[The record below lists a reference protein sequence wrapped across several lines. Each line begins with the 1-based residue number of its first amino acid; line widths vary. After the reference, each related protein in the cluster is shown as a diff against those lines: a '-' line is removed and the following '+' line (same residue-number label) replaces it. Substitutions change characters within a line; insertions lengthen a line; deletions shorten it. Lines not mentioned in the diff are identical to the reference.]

1 MGLSLG
7 IEWSLEE
14 WSKAHKYHLIYPEF
28 VTAMMACFDLMFTMV
43 DKDRKDYLTLEDW
56 EDMTEIFHFN
66 NREEA
71 KFGFDAINVNK
82 DGKLSCKEFSSYMYE
97 FCCTTDNELGTINML
112 GSLPK

>member
-28 VTAMMACFDLMFTMV
+28 VTALMASFDLMFTMM
-43 DKDRKDYLTLEDW
+43 DKDRKGYLTLENW

-71 KFGFDAINVNK
+71 KSGFDAIDVNK
-82 DGKLSCKEFSSYMYE
+82 DGKLSRKEFSNYMFE
-97 FCCTTDNELGTINML
+97 FFCTTDNELGTINML
-112 GSLPK
+112 GPLPK